1 MITIQQE
8 VLQNLKDAG
17 CDETAVEDIS
27 AALRKND
34 RCAALRLLE
43 RQRRQLL
50 DEVHRTES
58 RICCLDYLMHEL
70 KKDCFCCT
78 EDKDG
83 E

>member
-17 CDETAVEDIS
+17 CDKTAVEDIS

-43 RQRRQLL
+43 RQRPREHQRYSVKVGRR
-50 DEVHRTES
+50 DVFPR
-58 RICCLDYLMHEL
+58 R
-70 KKDCFCCT
+70 KR
-78 EDKDG
+78 
-83 E
+83 